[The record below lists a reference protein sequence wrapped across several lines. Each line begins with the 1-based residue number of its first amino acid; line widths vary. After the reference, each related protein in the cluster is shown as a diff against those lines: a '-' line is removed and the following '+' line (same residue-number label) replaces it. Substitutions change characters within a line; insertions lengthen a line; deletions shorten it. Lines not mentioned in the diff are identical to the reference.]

1 LSERLHSS
9 SDQAL
14 ILVKALPHR
23 SSNYFETVCCAGI
36 GRDQKWRRQYPV
48 PFRILQDSQKFKRWS
63 WIEYDF
69 TSPKDDQRSESQ
81 KVVPESIQV
90 VGTLKTNERAKFL
103 APLIRESTK
112 EAEARNETLTLIR
125 PDSLNLSWNRKTT
138 SEIEDE
144 RRKHAALA
152 NQWSLF
158 DQSAKPLTP
167 CPYKFS
173 FQWRSRLGTSHQHTC
188 DDWETS
194 TAFANRLRSLG
205 SESSALTSLKTTYEE
220 DYLSKGIAF
229 ALGTHSRW
237 ERTWLLVG
245 ILRLDERDTDQI
257 ELF

>member
-1 LSERLHSS
+1 MSERLHSS

-63 WIEYDF
+63 WIDYEF
-69 TSPKDDQRSESQ
+69 TVPKDDQRSESQ

-90 VGTLKTNERAKFL
+90 TGELKKNERAKFL
-103 APLIRESTK
+103 APLIRESTQ
-112 EAEARNETLTLIR
+112 EAEGRSETLTLIR
-125 PDSLNLSWNRKTT
+125 PDSLSFSWNRKTT

-144 RRKHAALA
+144 RRKHADLA

-173 FQWRSRLGTSHQHTC
+173 LQWRSRLGTSHQHTC

-194 TAFANRLRSLG
+194 TAFANRFRSLG
-205 SESSALTSLKTTYEE
+205 SEASALESLKKTYEE
-220 DYLSKGIAF
+220 DYLSKGIIL

-237 ERTWLLVG
+237 EKTWLLVG
-245 ILRLDERDTDQI
+245 ILRLDEYNASQK